1 MGAWSEESFGND
13 MACDWAGMFSDN
25 PSMACIEDTIDV
37 VLNENE
43 YLESDEACEC
53 IAACEV
59 IARLKGNWGLRDAYS
74 ESIDNWVETS
84 KENPNSNIVEKA
96 SNAIDRIMGEN
107 SELFELWSDSDEFL
121 KSWTQKMNDLRARV
135 CS

>member
-13 MACDWAGMFSDN
+13 MACDWAGMFLDN
-25 PSMACIEDTIDV
+25 PGMTFIEETIDV
-37 VLNENE
+37 VLNENK

-59 IARLKGNWGLRDAYS
+59 VARLKGNWGLRDAYS

-84 KENPNSNIVEKA
+84 KEKPDSNIVEKA
-96 SNAIDRIMGEN
+96 SKAIDRIVGEN
-107 SELFELWSDSDEFL
+107 SELFELWSDSDELL
-121 KSWTQKMNDLRARV
+121 KSWKQKMNDLQVRV
-135 CS
+135 I